1 MVGMFLALVGH
12 ELAKTCPK
20 GCVQG
25 FFAIFG
31 VAEGLWCA
39 TGKGA
44 CRRWPSSRRVPAII
58 KTERAETRIAE
69 GWGFPDRSPPRGRQ
83 GQEG

>member
-44 CRRWPSSRRVPAII
+44 SEMAVI
-58 KTERAETRIAE
+58 
-69 GWGFPDRSPPRGRQ
+69 
-83 GQEG
+83 QEGARHCQDAAG